1 MIQEAMKAVAA
12 DLNAMLRRQRGD
24 SRDRVILSHL
34 VNQGGAGA
42 DEVEEKICM
51 TLTQI
56 TEEKNIASLSAPQRS
71 PDSAQRISTP
81 VSLNLQVLFAAQY
94 ARYEVGLEMI
104 SQVIA
109 YLHAKPLFTR
119 GNTPAMSPGLDRL
132 SLEMLKVSYAEQSHL
147 WGMLGAKYTPSALYS
162 MRMLSFGGGQVEAVH
177 PMVRQPAINEPTS
190 TERADEA

>member
-12 DLNAMLRRQRGD
+12 DLNAMLQRRRGD
-24 SRDRVILSHL
+24 SRNRLILSSL
-34 VNQGGAGA
+34 TNQGGAGA
-42 DEVEEKICM
+42 DEVEDKICFV
-51 TLTQI
+51 LTQI

-119 GNTPAMSPGLDRL
+119 ANTPAMNPGLDRL
-132 SLEMLKVSYAEQSHL
+132 SLEMLKMSYAEQSHL
-147 WGMLGAKYTPSALYS
+147 WGMLGAQYTPSVLYS
-162 MRMLSFGGGQVEAVH
+162 MRMLTFGGGQVEALDPRVMH
-177 PMVRQPAINEPTS
+177 PAVNAPSAKGGT
-190 TERADEA
+190 DEV